1 MKTLKLFFLSVVG
14 FLELGRQVIR
24 YALFFL
30 SAFFR
35 SRSSL
40 GCELVAIRSQLTFYK
55 ESIRHK
61 RQPRPRFNPA
71 FRLLLVL
78 LSRVWGGWKS
88 AADLM
93 KPKTVLQWHADAFLQ
108 WWRWKSRRKGG
119 RPTISQEMRALI
131 RRLSR
136 ENVLWSAETIH
147 GHLVLLGFDPPCPD
161 TIRKYMV
168 KPTGG
173 TDKSQTWLTFLRNHM
188 QISWA
193 MGFFTVPTIRFQ
205 ILHVVLEH
213 SRRQAMHF
221 GVTAH
226 LTMAWVI

>member
-1 MKTLKLFFLSVVG
+1 MKALKLFFLSVLG
-14 FLELGRQVIR
+14 FLQFGSQVIR
-24 YALFFL
+24 YALVFL

-55 ESIRHK
+55 ESIRQK
-61 RQPRPRFNPA
+61 RPPRPRFNPA
-71 FRLLLVL
+71 FRLLWVL
-78 LSRVWGGWKS
+78 LSRVWSGWKS

-119 RPTISQEMRALI
+119 RPAISPETRALI

-147 GHLVLLGFDPPCPD
+147 GHLVLLGYDPPCPD
-161 TIRKYMV
+161 TIRNMV
-168 KPTGG
+168 KQTGG
-173 TDKSQTWLTFLRNHM
+173 TDKSQTWLTFLRNHL
-188 QISWA
+188 QIS
-193 MGFFTVPTIRFQ
+193 
-205 ILHVVLEH
+205 
-213 SRRQAMHF
+213 
-221 GVTAH
+221 
-226 LTMAWVI
+226 